1 VLASGV
7 LIDERHEIEQLLGH
21 GGMAEVFRARD
32 TRTGRSVAIKLL
44 RMVDAQ
50 SMDRFRTEIEVLGRL
65 DHPGVVRLC
74 GWGSHDGVPY
84 LVLDLVDG
92 PSLADVLD
100 SGPLGVER
108 SISIGEQLAEALAH
122 AHGLDIVHRDVKPAN
137 VIFDT
142 GPTHVRL
149 ADFGIARLGDATRMT
164 ASGQCIGTAAYL
176 APEQLASQTGPAADV
191 YALGL
196 VMLECLTGTR
206 CYPGTV
212 AETTMARLHRAPLVP
227 VDLPSWLRHTLRAM
241 TARDPRRRPPAAAVA
256 EALRRRTIDAVLAP
270 TDGIDLATLSTG
282 AANHEITS
290 SSETIESRTPRPPP
304 PTRTARGPLALA
316 FGGGALTTAALLAIL
331 ALSLAIWPFT
341 DNGAQATESPAAPTP
356 TSTTTE
362 PNPTTST
369 PSLTTP
375 QTPTTLP
382 TSPPA
387 AKRHGANENAAE
399 ESNSGP
405 GNDNVRGRGHGN
417 GHSG

>member
-1 VLASGV
+1 
-7 LIDERHEIEQLLGH
+7 
-21 GGMAEVFRARD
+21 
-32 TRTGRSVAIKLL
+32 
-44 RMVDAQ
+44 
-50 SMDRFRTEIEVLGRL
+50 
-65 DHPGVVRLC
+65 
-74 GWGSHDGVPY
+74 
-84 LVLDLVDG
+84 
-92 PSLADVLD
+92 
-100 SGPLGVER
+100 
-108 SISIGEQLAEALAH
+108 
-122 AHGLDIVHRDVKPAN
+122 
-137 VIFDT
+137 
-142 GPTHVRL
+142 
-149 ADFGIARLGDATRMT
+149 
-164 ASGQCIGTAAYL
+164 
-176 APEQLASQTGPAADV
+176 
-191 YALGL
+191 
-196 VMLECLTGTR
+196 MLECLTGTR

-405 GNDNVRGRGHGN
+405 GNDNVRGRVTATATVADDRPDGSAIAAWPGQPASSSGRCRVSRSARSKDRRRRRHRLAADARRHLRRTGHRHRRRRHHLAASVRGRRR
-417 GHSG
+417 GVPPHRRHLLGRALRPVHRPLRYRRGVAQHLRDVPHHEIVKAAAEAFGGTPSQEAR